1 MKEDEKKRM
10 NKIRKVLYAN
20 ILMDGLADMY
30 PHVYEE
36 LSAECHRLVD
46 GLVDSEV
53 MDLTSEKYDGK
64 SLYKAAKE
72 LEVIG

>member
-1 MKEDEKKRM
+1 MKEDEKSKM

-20 ILMDGLADMY
+20 ILMDGLYEMY

-36 LSAECHRLVD
+36 LSEECHRLVD

-53 MDLTSEKYDGK
+53 MDLTSEKYEGK
-64 SLYKAAKE
+64 SLYQVVKE
-72 LEVIG
+72 LEVM